1 MPRFTRTCD
10 EGVQFCYPSHTY
22 AAITYWAIFQF
33 LPHCIKLVYIPT
45 NSTFQ
50 IFHRCSDPE
59 ISNNR
64 DYPTF
69 TRMEPPDTQATN
81 STLALLEYYKWKK
94 FSIVTQKD
102 AQWQTIAK
110 HLRYQAEIK
119 NFTINHY
126 EEFVDYRTCCNKGLN
141 CCTKVSTYL
150 Q

>member
-1 MPRFTRTCD
+1 MY
-10 EGVQFCYPSHTY
+10 QFFPIFLTY
-22 AAITYWAIFQF
+22 
-33 LPHCIKLVYIPT
+33 
-45 NSTFQ
+45 
-50 IFHRCSDPE
+50 RCSDPE

-141 CCTKVSTYL
+141 CCTKVSSYKTFYQKFL
-150 Q
+150 FVFLKFLVQVHTTQSSAIFCLVLL

>member
-1 MPRFTRTCD
+1 MY
-10 EGVQFCYPSHTY
+10 QFFPIFLTY
-22 AAITYWAIFQF
+22 
-33 LPHCIKLVYIPT
+33 
-45 NSTFQ
+45 
-50 IFHRCSDPE
+50 RCSDPE

-141 CCTKVSTYL
+141 CCTKVSSYKTFYQKFL
-150 Q
+150 FVLLKLLVQVHTTQSSAIFCLVLL

>member
-1 MPRFTRTCD
+1 
-10 EGVQFCYPSHTY
+10 
-22 AAITYWAIFQF
+22 
-33 LPHCIKLVYIPT
+33 
-45 NSTFQ
+45 
-50 IFHRCSDPE
+50 
-59 ISNNR
+59 
-64 DYPTF
+64 
-69 TRMEPPDTQATN
+69 MEPPDTQATN

-141 CCTKVSTYL
+141 CCTKVSKFLDISWTFPGHIL
-150 Q
+150 DIS

>member
-1 MPRFTRTCD
+1 
-10 EGVQFCYPSHTY
+10 
-22 AAITYWAIFQF
+22 
-33 LPHCIKLVYIPT
+33 
-45 NSTFQ
+45 
-50 IFHRCSDPE
+50 
-59 ISNNR
+59 
-64 DYPTF
+64 
-69 TRMEPPDTQATN
+69 MEPPDTQATN

-141 CCTKVSTYL
+141 CCTKVSTSYKTFL
-150 Q
+150 LEIFVCSFQIVSTYYIVISYFLFSFTINMTYTRNFRDSF

>member
-1 MPRFTRTCD
+1 MY
-10 EGVQFCYPSHTY
+10 QFFPIFLTY
-22 AAITYWAIFQF
+22 
-33 LPHCIKLVYIPT
+33 
-45 NSTFQ
+45 
-50 IFHRCSDPE
+50 RCSDPE

-141 CCTKVSTYL
+141 CCTKVSSYQTFL
-150 Q
+150 FVFLKLLVHTTQSSAIFCLVLL

>member
-1 MPRFTRTCD
+1 
-10 EGVQFCYPSHTY
+10 
-22 AAITYWAIFQF
+22 
-33 LPHCIKLVYIPT
+33 
-45 NSTFQ
+45 
-50 IFHRCSDPE
+50 
-59 ISNNR
+59 
-64 DYPTF
+64 
-69 TRMEPPDTQATN
+69 MEPPDTQATN

-141 CCTKVSTYL
+141 CCTKVSNYKTFLFVSLKLLVYSHQLFYVYFYYKYELHEKFQRLFLTSLKATYL
-150 Q
+150 FDHQRSER